1 MRILF
6 INPNLRPGHRIRY
19 LPVGLAYVMTVV
31 KHAGYDFDLLDIG
44 LYDYDDAQV
53 EDFLASNRYDVVLT
67 GSIVTHYKWMK
78 WLTRAIRR
86 HQPEAKIIVGNS
98 VSGSIPDLFLEHS
111 EADIVVRGEGEYAAV
126 DALDFLRSGGDLG
139 RIAGISC
146 RADGHAIV
154 HGPVRP
160 AVDIESIPM
169 VDWELFD
176 VDQYFEVTDA
186 PSAFG
191 VELEDGR
198 QWRTMPLTTAR
209 GCVFKCTF
217 CHIVYKHDPYR
228 HRKAEGIASE
238 IRRLLDRYQANYIN
252 FWDDLTFY
260 KVSQAEKLV
269 DALLEMPERFYW
281 SAAVRTDL
289 FGHPRIPY
297 AKRLEVARK
306 FADSGCL
313 TLGYSLESGSQEIL
327 DLMEKRVKLEY
338 FEEQIGIL
346 REVGIKSNTSV
357 VFGYPIETAET
368 MRQTFE
374 MCERNLIY
382 PSVGF
387 LLPLPD
393 TGMYT
398 YALEHGHITDENAF
412 LDSITERQDICLN
425 MTRMSDAEILDEI
438 VTGCSRLNEKLE
450 LGLSE
455 DSFVRTGGYR
465 RHTRPG
471 KDEAGNTPRRN
482 PNDVSFN
489 YSNQLFDLNPTDDS
503 GER

>member
-1 MRILF
+1 MRLLF
-6 INPNLRPGHRIRY
+6 INPNLRPGHAIRY

-31 KHAGYDFDLLDIG
+31 KEAGYDFDLLDIG
-44 LYDYDDAQV
+44 LYDQDDAQV

-86 HQPEAKIIVGNS
+86 HQPDAKIIVGNS
-98 VSGSIPDLFLEHS
+98 VGGSIPDLFLQHS

-126 DALDFLRSGGDLG
+126 DTLACLRAGGDLG
-139 RIAGISC
+139 QVAGISF
-146 RADGHAIV
+146 RADGDRIV
-154 HGPVRP
+154 HAPTRP
-160 AVDIESIPM
+160 AADIESIPM
-169 VDWELFD
+169 IDWELFD

-191 VELEDGR
+191 IELDDGR
-198 QWRTMPLTTAR
+198 QWRTMPVATAR

-228 HRKAEGIASE
+228 HRKAESIGAE
-238 IRRLLDRYQANYIN
+238 IRHLLDRYEANYIN

-260 KVSQAEKLV
+260 KLSQAEKIV
-269 DALLEMPERFYW
+269 DGLLEMPERFYW

-289 FGHPRIPY
+289 FGNTRIPY
-297 AKRLEVARK
+297 EKRLEVARK
-306 FADSGCL
+306 FKDSGCVA
-313 TLGYSLESGSQEIL
+313 LGYSLESGNQEIL
-327 DLMEKRVKLEY
+327 DMMEKRVKLEY
-338 FEEQIGIL
+338 FEEQVGIL
-346 REVGIKSNTSV
+346 REVGITSNTSV
-357 VFGYPIETAET
+357 VIGYPIESRET

-393 TGMYT
+393 TGMYD
-398 YALEHGHITDENAF
+398 YAREHGYIPDENAF

-425 MTRMSDAEILDEI
+425 MTSMSDAEILDEI
-438 VTGCSRLNEKLE
+438 VRGCSRLNEKLD

-465 RHTRPG
+465 RHTRVRD
-471 KDEAGNTPRRN
+471 DEAQDSPRRN

-489 YSNQLFDLNPTDDS
+489 YSNQLFDMGPSEEPTKQ
-503 GER
+503 